1 MEFGDVVFVSA
12 TPPLGVISIEKI
24 EAIAYLEAKIPSS
37 HL

>member
-1 MEFGDVVFVSA
+1 VEFGDVVFVSA
-12 TPPLGVISIEKI
+12 TPSLSVVSIEKI